1 MKTDKHSSPR
11 NLLRGLIESQ
21 KHLLENKVFYN
32 MPKEKSHVLL
42 MQAHQSHHLQSHLAS
57 RQILR
62 MKIDQQS
69 QSEKSKGKRQVRFYK
84 IDF

>member
-1 MKTDKHSSPR
+1 MKTDKNSSPR
-11 NLLRGLIESQ
+11 NLLRGLIEWQ
-21 KHLLENKVFYN
+21 KHLLENKVFHN

-42 MQAHQSHHLQSHLAS
+42 QAHQNHHLQSHLAS

-69 QSEKSKGKRQVRFYK
+69 QLEKSIEKRQVRFYR